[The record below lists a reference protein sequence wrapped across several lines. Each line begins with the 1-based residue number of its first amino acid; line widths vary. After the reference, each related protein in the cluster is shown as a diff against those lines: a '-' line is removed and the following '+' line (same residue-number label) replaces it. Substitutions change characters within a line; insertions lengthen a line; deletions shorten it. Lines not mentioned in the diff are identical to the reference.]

1 MISVTQGP
9 SINAGL
15 ASLDYDK
22 KFEAAKLG
30 KAAIAE
36 AQDEKSQRI
45 RKAFDDM
52 QTQLKESQITASK
65 VQAALQQNPSLFEG
79 LEEGNNLTSKSYK
92 KILEG
97 NASQQDFN
105 NISAYIE
112 AANTQK
118 TNALETKKIE
128 DNKKVAQ
135 GIAQITSMSF
145 GGLSESEYDN
155 VTKADINANTM
166 QVLENYTDPAIK
178 NAIYNASIQLGASI
192 EEDDT
197 AAIRTKASNRQDIED
212 FKNAWINGDDFT
224 AAKILNSNE
233 HFLEI
238 YPVYDEYDNV
248 IGLQSPNTIALS
260 MGLTRVEPKGG
271 NGGKSPN
278 QKPVIEL
285 DIQEVEQQFLV
296 DGVWT
301 GSKLTEDQVMQM
313 SDEAIEAYIA
323 KFPMVAKFPMEYA
336 EPGST
341 DELEA
346 NAVLNASEVLV
357 ATTSEPV
364 KPNKPNKQ
372 SYIAEYAKGFALTSD
387 PYKLAEKMY
396 EADKAKYDAAMIKYK
411 EQMKIYRQNN
421 PRSRK

>member
-15 ASLDYDK
+15 ASLDFDK

-36 AQDEKSQRI
+36 AQDEKSARI

-79 LEEGNNLTSKSYK
+79 LEEGSNLTSKSYK

-178 NAIYNASIQLGASI
+178 NAIYNASMELGAGI

-197 AAIRTKASNRQDIED
+197 AAIRTKESNRQDLEN
-212 FKNAWINGDDFT
+212 FKNAWIKGDDFT
-224 AAKILNSNE
+224 AYQILNSNE

-248 IGLQSPNTIALS
+248 IGLQSPDTIARS

-271 NGGKSPN
+271 NGGESPN

-301 GSKLTEDQVMQM
+301 GSILTRDQVMEM
-313 SDEAIEAYIA
+313 SEEAISAYNE
-323 KFPMVAKFPMEYA
+323 KFPLEYA
-336 EPGST
+336 EPGS
-341 DELEA
+341 DEQTEINGL
-346 NAVLNASEVLV
+346 LSPSEIKV

-364 KPNKPNKQ
+364 KPNKPNFQ
-372 SYIAEYAKGFALTSD
+372 SYVAEYAKGFSFTSD
-387 PYKLAEKMY
+387 EYKY
-396 EADKAKYDAAMIKYK
+396 AKEQFEAAMSTYNAAYIKYK
-411 EQMKIYRQNN
+411 KQMRIYEQNN
-421 PRSRK
+421 PKRRR

>member
-79 LEEGNNLTSKSYK
+79 LEEGSNLTSKSYK

-145 GGLSESEYDN
+145 GGLSESEYDD

-178 NAIYNASIQLGASI
+178 NAIYGASLELSANI
-192 EEDDT
+192 EDEDPT
-197 AAIRTKASNRQDIED
+197 AAIKTKRDNAED
-212 FKNAWINGDDFT
+212 FEKFKNAWVSSDDFT
-224 AAKILNSNE
+224 AFQILNSNP
-233 HFLEI
+233 HFMEV
-238 YPVYDEYDNV
+238 YPRYNEYGDLMGV
-248 IGLQSPNTIALS
+248 QSPDTIARS
-260 MGLTRVEPKGG
+260 MGLTRVEPKNTGAG
-271 NGGKSPN
+271 NVSST
-278 QKPVIEL
+278 PVIEL
-285 DIQEVEQQFLV
+285 DIQEIEQEFLV
-296 DGVWT
+296 DSVWT
-301 GSKLTEDQVMQM
+301 GDLLTEAQVEQM
-313 SDEAIEAYIA
+313 SDEAQKAYMN
-323 KFPMVAKFPMEYA
+323 KFPLQYA

-341 DELEA
+341 EQVES
-346 NAVLNASEVLV
+346 NAILSPGEVKV

-364 KPNKPNKQ
+364 KPNRPKLS
-372 SYIAEYAKGFALTSD
+372 SYIAEYAQGFARNTD
-387 PYKLAEKMY
+387 PYKLAEAKF
-396 EADKAKYDAAMIKYK
+396 EADMATFRAAMIKYE
-411 EQMKIYRQNN
+411 EQKKIYDKNN
-421 PRSRK
+421 PRGRR

>member
-9 SINAGL
+9 NINAGL
-15 ASLDYDK
+15 AALDYDK

-30 KAAIAE
+30 KAAIKE
-36 AQDEKSQRI
+36 AQDEKSDRI

-52 QTQLKESQITASK
+52 QTQIKESQITASK
-65 VQAALQQNPSLFEG
+65 VQAALEQNPTLFEG
-79 LEEGNNLTSKSYK
+79 LEEGNNLTSKSYQ
-92 KILEG
+92 KILQG

-128 DNKKVAQ
+128 DNQKIAE
-135 GIAQITSMSF
+135 GIARITSLSY
-145 GGLSESEYDN
+145 GGLTPEEYDN
-155 VTKADINANTM
+155 VSKADINRNTM
-166 QVLENYTDPAIK
+166 QVLQNYKDPAVQ
-178 NAIYNASIQLGASI
+178 NAIYNASLKLSANI
-192 EEDDT
+192 EDDDPT
-197 AAIRTKASNRQDIED
+197 AAIKTKRENAED
-212 FKNAWINGDDFT
+212 LERFKNAWINGDDFT
-224 AAKILNSNE
+224 AFQIINSNE
-233 HFLEI
+233 HFLDV
-238 YPVYDEYDNV
+238 YPRYNDLGDA
-248 IGLQSPNTIALS
+248 IGVQSPDTIARS

-271 NGGKSPN
+271 NGGESPN

-323 KFPMVAKFPMEYA
+323 KYPMEYA
-336 EPGST
+336 EPGS
-341 DELEA
+341 DEQVES
-346 NAVLNASEVLV
+346 NAILTPSEVLV

-364 KPNKPNKQ
+364 KPNRPNKQ
-372 SYIAEYAKGFALTSD
+372 SYIAEYAQGFARTSE
-387 PYKLAEKMY
+387 PYKLAEAKY
-396 EADKAKYDAAMIKYK
+396 EADMATFRAAMIKYK

-421 PRSRK
+421 KKSRR